1 MEAEGAKKNS
11 PGVFTVYCTVS
22 ANNLLKKLKRDL
34 FETKKIINFI
44 SNFFLKEAP
53 QKPREHH
60 SRQVEDGEGGGGK
73 GGGGDRTHTEP
84 RLADRQTDSAICPL
98 CE

>member
-1 MEAEGAKKNS
+1 MQKKIRQ
-11 PGVFTVYCTVS
+11 GYLLYCTVS
-22 ANNLLKKLKRDL
+22 ANNLLKKLKWDL

-60 SRQVEDGEGGGGK
+60 SRQVEDGEGGGGRGE
-73 GGGGDRTHTEP
+73 GGGEGIEHT
-84 RLADRQTDSAICPL
+84 LSQG
-98 CE
+98 